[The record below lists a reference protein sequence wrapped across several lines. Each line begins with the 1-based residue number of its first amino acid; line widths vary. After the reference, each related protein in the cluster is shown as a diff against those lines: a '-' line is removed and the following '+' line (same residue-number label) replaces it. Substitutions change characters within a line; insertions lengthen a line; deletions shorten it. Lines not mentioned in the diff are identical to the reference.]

1 MPSSGCHLPVRMG
14 VFRVF
19 LRAHSGNQVLH
30 SNVRVIAATN
40 VDLENA
46 IKEGRF
52 RQDLYFWLNKIRIH
66 MPRLAERCDDI
77 PLLVAEFIKKHGHIR
92 PGQYPR
98 VQGVAPGVRQI
109 FASHDWP
116 GNVRELENV
125 IEVAIALGT
134 SAYIGREDLMAL
146 SAANTTQQA
155 ELGRWATELDT
166 CKKAII
172 ERAPENRRQS
182 RRGRAPAG
190 SQPEIFLGAL
200 QRTQHEI
207 ACRGNRRFP

>member
-1 MPSSGCHLPVRMG
+1 MG

-19 LRAHSGNQVLH
+19 LGAHSGNQVLH

-52 RQDLYFWLNKIRIH
+52 RQDLYFRLNKIRIH
-66 MPRLAERCDDI
+66 MPRLAERRDDI

-146 SAANTTQQA
+146 SAANTTQQT

-172 ERAPENRRQS
+172 ERALRKT
-182 RRGRAPAG
+182 G
-190 SQPEIFLGAL
+190 
-200 QRTQHEI
+200 
-207 ACRGNRRFP
+207 GNRAEAARLLDLNPKYFSALGQELNVK